1 MLTLPQNFVAM
12 KHLFVIIA
20 LLGACF
26 SASAFAEVDTLCE
39 EDPYVILMGE
49 ADSAI
54 VRQDWPEAAA
64 RLRDALAVKPN
75 HPSNVLLLNN
85 LAAVYSNMDM
95 DSLSLATYDQAL
107 EIAPAMLTVVT
118 GRARQL
124 LKMRRDYEAFDAF
137 SNAIAI
143 DSTCIEARFYH
154 GMMALYGGNQAVAEQ
169 DFAVL
174 QRMVP
179 GSIDTAIALSSLYA
193 LTGRDREAVPYLR
206 FLTEND
212 PQAEY
217 YAQLAGCYLQLGDLN
232 EASDIIGRGLER
244 FPDDPELYYY
254 RAWLNRDR
262 YLMDAARADAARALQ
277 LGASPQRVAAL
288 FAN

>member
-1 MLTLPQNFVAM
+1 M

-20 LLGACF
+20 LVGACL

-54 VRQDWPEAAA
+54 VRRDWPEAAA

-107 EIAPAMLTVVT
+107 EMAPSMLTVVT

-137 SNAIAI
+137 AHAIAI
-143 DSTCIEARFYH
+143 DSVCIEARFYH
-154 GMMALYGGNQAVAEQ
+154 GMMALYGGNQSIAEE

-174 QRMVP
+174 QRRVP

-244 FPDDPELYYY
+244 YPDDPELYYY

-262 YLMDAARADAARALQ
+262 YLPDAARADAQRALQ
-277 LGASPQRVAAL
+277 LGASPQRVATL

>member
-1 MLTLPQNFVAM
+1 M
-12 KHLFVIIA
+12 KHFLAIVA
-20 LLGACF
+20 LLCSHF
-26 SASAFAEVDTLCE
+26 SAFAFAEVDTLTE

-54 VRQDWPEAAA
+54 VRQDWIEAAA
-64 RLRDALAVKPN
+64 RLQDALHVKPN

-85 LAAVYSNMDM
+85 LAAVYSNMDE
-95 DSLSLATYDQAL
+95 DSLSLATYDRAL
-107 EIAPAMLTVVT
+107 EIAPSMLTIVT

-124 LKMRRDYEAFDAF
+124 LKMRRDYDAFDAF
-137 SNAIAI
+137 AHAIDI

-154 GMMALYGGNQAVAEQ
+154 GMMALYGGNQAIAEA

-174 QRMVP
+174 QRLVP
-179 GSIDTAIALSSLYA
+179 GSIDTAIAYSSLFS
-193 LTGRDREAVPYLR
+193 LTGRDRDAIPYLR

-217 YAQLAGCYLQLGDLN
+217 FAQLAGCYLQLSDLN
-232 EASDIIGRGLER
+232 SASDIIGRGLEL
-244 FPDDPELYYY
+244 FPDDPELFYY

-262 YLMDAARADAARALQ
+262 YLMDAARADAQRAIE

>member
-1 MLTLPQNFVAM
+1 M
-12 KHLFVIIA
+12 KHLLAIIA
-20 LLGACF
+20 LLGACL
-26 SASAFAEVDTLCE
+26 SASAFVPVDTLTD

-54 VRQDWPEAAA
+54 VRRDWPEAAA
-64 RLRDALAVKPN
+64 RLRDALQVRPN

-95 DSLSLATYDQAL
+95 DSLSLSTYDQAL
-107 EIAPAMLTVVT
+107 EIAPSMLTVVT

-124 LKMRRDYEAFDAF
+124 LKMRRDYQAYEAFDR
-137 SNAIAI
+137 AIAI

-154 GMMALYGGNQAVAEQ
+154 GMMALYGGNQTVAEA

-174 QRMVP
+174 QRYVP
-179 GSIDTAIALSSLYA
+179 GSIDTAIAFSSLYA
-193 LTGRDREAVPYLR
+193 LTGRDRQAIPYLR

-217 YAQLAGCYLQLGDLN
+217 FAQLAGCHLQLGDLT
-232 EASDIIGRGLER
+232 EASDVIGRGLER
-244 FPDDPELYYY
+244 YPDDPELYYY

-262 YLMDAARADAARALQ
+262 YLLDDARADAQRALQ